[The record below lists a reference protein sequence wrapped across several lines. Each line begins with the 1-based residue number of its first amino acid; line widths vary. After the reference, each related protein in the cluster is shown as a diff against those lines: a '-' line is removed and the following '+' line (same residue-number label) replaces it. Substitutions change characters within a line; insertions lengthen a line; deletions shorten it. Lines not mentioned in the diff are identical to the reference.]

1 MFMKAQ
7 SFFGAIRGGA
17 ARSALNI
24 GAIVVEAWVCEPGL
38 GG

>member
-7 SFFGAIRGGA
+7 SFFGAIRGA

-24 GAIVVEAWVCEPGL
+24 GAIVVEAWVCEPVL